1 MIFFTTK
8 NTKIKKKCFVFF
20 VFFVVIN
27 NKIGGYE
34 FAGFGVAQYIVRNE
48 ILYCSGNS
56 M

>member
-8 NTKIKKKCFVFF
+8 STKIKKKCFVL
-20 VFFVVIN
+20 FVVIN

-34 FAGFGVAQYIVRNE
+34 FAGFGLAQYIVRNE